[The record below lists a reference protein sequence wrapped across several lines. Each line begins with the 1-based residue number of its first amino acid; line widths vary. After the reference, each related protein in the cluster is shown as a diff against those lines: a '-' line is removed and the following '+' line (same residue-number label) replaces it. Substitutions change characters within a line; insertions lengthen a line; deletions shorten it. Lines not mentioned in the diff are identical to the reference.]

1 MSLTRVTYSM
11 IAANVANV
19 EDFGAVV
26 GGNASTNVSA
36 IQAAID
42 SLPSTGGTVLINGY
56 YEINATIQ
64 LKDNINLIGAGEGC
78 GLYLTPGTNARVI
91 QAIEVSG
98 WRLEG
103 LRFDGSGNTTPS
115 LPVLEIGSS
124 TGAPSGPWSKDYVV
138 RDCVIYGG
146 SYEGLYHEDRST
158 SPTNG
163 MFDNVTF
170 DACGRNCVSLE
181 SGRNINFIGCK
192 FLNTNGFSP
201 QGGIDIEPS
210 AGQTTSQIYVTNCLF
225 RGNTGPNMQ
234 INGANWGSG
243 IEVSR
248 IVFTGNVVDN
258 TDGNVGVVV
267 TGAQE
272 VVISDNHITGNGASN
287 GILVTGGDTAGT
299 QYCENVIVS
308 NNTIRG
314 QQTSIIV
321 RNFCAGIKITNN
333 IIITST
339 VSPFT
344 AIRLIANLDPLTGVQ
359 IIGNSCNGNA
369 SVGLGI
375 VCYSEDFVIS
385 NVLIANNEIIG
396 CSTGLLIGQPA
407 NIDTFTVGPNLYAS
421 NTVDISPTYY
431 TGLNTTQIKP
441 FPLLAAPPATGY
453 WFVGDTVYNSAPA
466 VGQPQGF
473 VCTVAGTPGTW
484 ESMANLV

>member
-26 GGNASTNVSA
+26 GGNASTNASA

-42 SLPSTGGTVLINGY
+42 SFSSTGGTVLINGY
-56 YEINATIQ
+56 YEIDATIN
-64 LKDNINLIGAGEGC
+64 LKSNINLIGASEGC
-78 GLYLTPGTNARVI
+78 GVFLKTGTNARVVH
-91 QAIEVSG
+91 ALGVNG

-103 LRFDGSGNTTPS
+103 LRLDGKGNTTPS
-115 LPVLEIGSS
+115 LPVLEIGGLVG
-124 TGAPSGPWSKDYVV
+124 TTTVYSKNYVV
-138 RDCVIYGG
+138 RDCLIYGG

-158 SPTNG
+158 TLTNG

-210 AGQTTSQIYVTNCLF
+210 LGQTTSQVYITNCLF

-234 INGANWGSG
+234 INGAGPSTNT
-243 IEVSR
+243 EVSR

-258 TDGNVGVVV
+258 IEGNVGVLV
-267 TGAQE
+267 TGAKE
-272 VVISDNHITGNGASN
+272 VVISDNHIVGNGTSN
-287 GILVTGGDTAGT
+287 GILVTSGDIAGI
-299 QYCENVIVS
+299 QFCENVIVS

-321 RNFCAGIKITNN
+321 RNFCDAITITGN
-333 IIITST
+333 IIVTST
-339 VSPFT
+339 IAPKT
-344 AIRLIANLDPLTGVQ
+344 GIRLIANIDPLTNVQ
-359 IIGNSCNGNA
+359 ITNNYINGNA
-369 SVGLGI
+369 NVGKGI
-375 VCYSEDFVIS
+375 ECYSEDFIIS
-385 NVLIANNEIIG
+385 NSLIANNQLIGCATGLIIG
-396 CSTGLLIGQPA
+396 QTAKI
-407 NIDTFTVGPNLYAS
+407 NRFTIGPNLYAS
-421 NTVDISPTYY
+421 NTVDIDPGLY
-431 TGLNTTQIKP
+431 TGLNTTLIKP

-453 WFVGDTVYNSAPA
+453 WFVGDTVYNSVPA
-466 VGQPQGF
+466 AGSPQGW

-484 ESMANLV
+484 KTMANLT

>member
-42 SLPSTGGTVLINGY
+42 SFPNTGGTVLINGY

-78 GLYLTPGTNARVI
+78 GLYLTNGTNARVI
-91 QAIEVSG
+91 HSLDVSG

-124 TGAPSGPWSKDYVV
+124 TGAVWSKDYVV

-146 SYEGLYHEDRST
+146 SYEGLYHEDRSGT
-158 SPTNG
+158 PTNG

-192 FLNTNGFSP
+192 FLNTDGFSP
-201 QGGIDIEPS
+201 EGGIDIEPS
-210 AGQTTSQIYVTNCLF
+210 VGQTTSQIYVTNCLF
-225 RGNTGPNMQ
+225 QGNTGPNMQ
-234 INGANWGSG
+234 VNGAGPGTNT
-243 IEVSR
+243 EVSR
-248 IVFTGNVVDN
+248 IVLTGNVVDN
-258 TDGNVGVVV
+258 SNGNVGVLV
-267 TGAQE
+267 TGAKE
-272 VVISDNHITGNGASN
+272 VVISDNHIIGNGTSN
-287 GILVTGGDTAGT
+287 GILITSGDNVGT
-299 QYCENVIVS
+299 QFCENVIVS
-308 NNTIRG
+308 NNNIRG
-314 QQTSIIV
+314 QQTGIIV
-321 RNFCAGIKITNN
+321 RNLCDAINITGN
-333 IIITST
+333 IILTST
-339 VSPFT
+339 VAPYT
-344 AIRLIANLDPLTGVQ
+344 AIRLIANIDPLTNVQ
-359 IIGNSCNGNA
+359 ITNNYINGNA
-369 SVGLGI
+369 NVGKGI
-375 VCYSEDFVIS
+375 VCYSEDFIIS
-385 NVLIANNEIIG
+385 NSLIANNSITG
-396 CSTGLLIGQPA
+396 CSTGLTIGQA
-407 NIDTFTVGPNLYAS
+407 AQIDRFTIGPNLYAS
-421 NTVDISPTYY
+421 NTVDIDPGLY
-431 TGLNTTQIKP
+431 TGLNTTLIKP

-466 VGQPQGF
+466 AGAPQGF